1 LPAGPLSAA
10 ERASGGG
17 PLTAERPPAGGPL
30 TAERPPVGGP
40 PTVRDLP
47 AGLPPQ
53 RAVEAIEG
61 RRARRE
67 ADAALADRGQTQI
80 PDEVVEKV
88 AITATRSIEGV
99 YDFGGDVARV
109 FDAVRDRSGLDHDAD
124 DDDAPGLRV
133 DISGR
138 RAVFDLTL
146 VVRFGHLVPAVAA
159 AVRSAVIESVEQ
171 TFGLDVVEVNIVVD
185 DVYVD
190 DSFPA
195 DAGR

>member
-1 LPAGPLSAA
+1 
-10 ERASGGG
+10 
-17 PLTAERPPAGGPL
+17 
-30 TAERPPVGGP
+30 
-40 PTVRDLP
+40 
-47 AGLPPQ
+47 
-53 RAVEAIEG
+53 
-61 RRARRE
+61 
-67 ADAALADRGQTQI
+67 
-80 PDEVVEKV
+80 
-88 AITATRSIEGV
+88 
-99 YDFGGDVARV
+99 
-109 FDAVRDRSGLDHDAD
+109 SGLDPDAD

-195 DAGR
+195 DTGRAVVKEATRDLMNDGFGLDALGPGESAAIFDALRAVRLAAGDFQT